1 MVVGSGTLTV
11 NGGAIVA
18 GYLDIGGQATL
29 TGPVDISAPLILTGN
44 IVVRT
49 PSLFLVVAG
58 GGGGACRTWKSII
71 MDDGHALRGEFIVLV
86 CDDIRVRETR

>member
-44 IVVRT
+44 IVVRN
-49 PSLFLVVAG
+49 PSLCLVVAG
-58 GGGGACRTWKSII
+58 GGGGACRTSCVMISGYGK
-71 MDDGHALRGEFIVLV
+71 HADRDVNV
-86 CDDIRVRETR
+86 DIGKCRCL